1 MTTLNFNL
9 KNGMDTM
16 VRVMSLL
23 RRKGFDVR
31 EIRFSNNVLAFDIP
45 TQSSVMVLN
54 NMKKLADVRHIA

>member
-9 KNGMDTM
+9 RNGMDTM

-31 EIRFSNNVLAFDIP
+31 EIRFSNDILAFDIP
-45 TQSSVMVLN
+45 EETSMVVLN
-54 NMKKLADVRHIA
+54 NMNKLADVRHIA

>member
-9 KNGMDTM
+9 RNGMDTM

-31 EIRFSNNVLAFDIP
+31 EIRFSNDVLAFDIP
-45 TQSSVMVLN
+45 EETSMMVLN
-54 NMKKLADVRHIA
+54 NMNKLADVRHIA